1 MIPPDR
7 RPRAGCCEARAGR
20 VAERG
25 TPVTYDDTT
34 HGGSGRRPGDF
45 GTRLVHAGEE
55 RFGGAVAPPVFQSTV
70 YAVDEAGGYEDLKY
84 VRYNNLPNHR
94 MLAAK
99 LADLEG
105 AEAALVTGSG
115 MAAISSALLT
125 VLGAGD
131 HLLAG
136 DCLYGGTQVLITRK
150 LPALGIEHTLIDP
163 GDPASWAAA
172 LRPETRAIYVETI
185 TNPLMRVGDLDAVG
199 HFAAEHGLVALI
211 DNTFATPVGFRPL
224 EHGFHLSLHS
234 ATKYLNGH
242 GDLVAGAVIGDR
254 ARVTAVD
261 GTVRLLGGS
270 LDPHACVLLHR
281 GLKTLGLRFDRQS
294 TTALALA
301 RFLAGHPAVARVSY
315 PGLPDH
321 PDHERAARLLDGF
334 GAMLAFEPA
343 AAPGATGAEAADR
356 LLHRLRL
363 AVHAPSLGSLET
375 LVVSPARS
383 SHRALTPEQ
392 RAAAGISDAL
402 VRVSVGIEGAGD
414 LIADFEQALA
424 A

>member
-1 MIPPDR
+1 
-7 RPRAGCCEARAGR
+7 
-20 VAERG
+20 
-25 TPVTYDDTT
+25 
-34 HGGSGRRPGDF
+34 
-45 GTRLVHAGEE
+45 
-55 RFGGAVAPPVFQSTV
+55 
-70 YAVDEAGGYEDLKY
+70 
-84 VRYNNLPNHR
+84 
-94 MLAAK
+94 
-99 LADLEG
+99 
-105 AEAALVTGSG
+105 

-199 HFAAEHGLVALI
+199 RFAAEHDLVALI

-261 GTVRLLGGS
+261 GTVRL
-270 LDPHACVLLHR
+270 
-281 GLKTLGLRFDRQS
+281 
-294 TTALALA
+294 
-301 RFLAGHPAVARVSY
+301 
-315 PGLPDH
+315 
-321 PDHERAARLLDGF
+321 
-334 GAMLAFEPA
+334 
-343 AAPGATGAEAADR
+343 
-356 LLHRLRL
+356 
-363 AVHAPSLGSLET
+363 
-375 LVVSPARS
+375 VSPARS

-414 LIADFEQALA
+414 LVADFEQALA

>member
-1 MIPPDR
+1 MIFRTAAPY
-7 RPRAGCCEARAGR
+7 RP
-20 VAERG
+20 AETG
-25 TPVTYDDTT
+25 DPMSYDDST
-34 HGGSGRRPGDF
+34 HGGAGRRPAF
-45 GTRLVHAGEE
+45 GTRLIHAGEE

-70 YAVDEAGGYEDLKY
+70 FAVEEAGGYEDLKY

-105 AEAALVTGSG
+105 AEAALITSSG

-136 DCLYGGTQVLITRK
+136 DCLYGGTQLLITRK
-150 LPALGIEHTLIDP
+150 FPALGIEHTLVDPADP
-163 GDPASWAAA
+163 GSWQAA
-172 LRPETRAIYVETI
+172 LRPNTRAIYVETI
-185 TNPLMRVGDLDAVG
+185 TNPLMRVGELDAVG
-199 HFAAEHGLVALI
+199 RFAAEHGLVALI
-211 DNTFATPVGFRPL
+211 DNTFATPIGFRPV

-234 ATKYLNGH
+234 VTKYINGH
-242 GDLVAGAVIGDR
+242 GDLVAGAVIGSR
-254 ARVTAVD
+254 ERVTAVD

-270 LDPHACVLLHR
+270 LDPHACVLVHR
-281 GLKTLGLRFDRQS
+281 GVKTLALRFERECA
-294 TTALALA
+294 TALALA
-301 RFLAGHPAVARVSY
+301 RFLAGHPGVARVVY
-315 PGLPDH
+315 PGLPGH

-334 GAMLAFEPA
+334 GAMLAFEPS
-343 AAPGATGAEAADR
+343 GGVEAADR
-356 LLHRLRL
+356 VLHRLRV
-363 AVHAPSLGSLET
+363 AVHAPSLGSVET

-383 SHRALTPEQ
+383 SHRGLTPEQ

-402 VRVSVGIEGAGD
+402 IRVSVGIEAADD